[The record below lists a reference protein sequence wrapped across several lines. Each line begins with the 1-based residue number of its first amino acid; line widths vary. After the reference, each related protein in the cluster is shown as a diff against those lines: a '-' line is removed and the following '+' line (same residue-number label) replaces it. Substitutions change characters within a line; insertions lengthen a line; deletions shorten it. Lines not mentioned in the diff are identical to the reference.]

1 MAEPAC
7 HYCDRPA
14 EEQCPTCGRLYC
26 LDHGDDVCARCMAP
40 ESATPGS
47 VMYRGS
53 VVALVLV
60 SLVAIFLFLR
70 PPESKSVAGTV
81 ELVATATVVQS
92 PTATPTPKGR
102 TPTPGASSQAS
113 ASGTAA
119 NGTPTASA
127 ATATGVTG
135 KTYTVVSGDTLGGIA
150 VANGTTL
157 EALEAA
163 NPGITPDN
171 LPIGTVLTLP

>member
-26 LDHGDDVCARCMAP
+26 YEHGDDVCVRCLAP

-47 VMYRGS
+47 LMYRGS
-53 VVALVLV
+53 LMALVLA
-60 SLVAIFLFLR
+60 SLVAVFLFLR
-70 PPESKSVAGTV
+70 PPESKSAAGTV
-81 ELVATATVVQS
+81 LVVATATVAQS
-92 PTATPTPKGR
+92 PTATPTPQGR
-102 TPTPGASSQAS
+102 TPTPGATAKSTANATAGAS
-113 ASGTAA
+113 VTANAGTA
-119 NGTPTASA
+119 T
-127 ATATGVTG
+127 TG

-150 VANGTTL
+150 VAHGTTL
-157 EALEAA
+157 EGLEAA

-171 LPIGTVLTLP
+171 LPIGTVLKLP